1 MSQQVTT
8 LVDHFF
14 REEYGK
20 VVSFLTAKFGAQH
33 LELAE
38 DSVQETF
45 YKAVKTWSHSS
56 IPKNPSGWMVAV
68 ASNKMIDQLR
78 RSSRLEGEDAIIHE
92 SSNDIEIN
100 LDSIQDD
107 VVKMIFACCHPSL
120 SVEYQIILILKILG
134 GLSIKEI
141 ARALIKKEETIAKS
155 YTRAKKKFQQEKI
168 SLELPPQVE
177 INNRLKTVLHIIYL
191 LFNEGY
197 KTTAGN
203 ELIKKE
209 LCNEAI
215 RLNKILLKNEGCNT
229 SFSNALL
236 ALMYFH
242 SARFESRVN
251 INGKLLTLEFQD
263 RSNWDKSS
271 ILEGLKYLRLATKGS
286 FLNEYY
292 IQATISGLHCEAIR
306 YEDTKWSEILEL
318 YDVLLRLNPSP
329 IVKLNR
335 IVALSKAKSEKE
347 ALNDLSKL
355 ETNKSIL
362 NHYLFYAI
370 KGDCLLSIGEIDQGK
385 KSIIKAAELTNNS
398 MEKAYL
404 LEKIRTL

>member
-20 VVSFLTAKFGAQH
+20 VVSFLTAKFGAEH

-38 DSVQETF
+38 DSVQETL
-45 YKAVKTWSHSS
+45 YKAVKTWSHSN
-56 IPKNPSGWMVAV
+56 IPKNPSGWMVTV
-68 ASNKMIDQLR
+68 ASNRMIDQLR

-92 SSNDIEIN
+92 PSNDIEVN

-107 VVKMIFACCHPSL
+107 MVKMIFACCHPSL

-155 YTRAKKKFQQEKI
+155 YTRAKKKFQEENI
-168 SLELPPQVE
+168 SLELPPQIE

-197 KTTAGN
+197 KTTSGN
-203 ELIKKE
+203 ELIRKE

-215 RLNKILLKNEGCNT
+215 RLNKILLENDGCNT

-242 SARFESRVN
+242 SARFESRVDT
-251 INGKLLTLEFQD
+251 NGKLLTLEFQD
-263 RSNWDKSS
+263 RSNWDKFY

-292 IQATISGLHCEAIR
+292 IQATISGLHCEAMR
-306 YEDTKWSEILEL
+306 YENTKWSEILEL
-318 YDVLLRLNPSP
+318 YNVLLRLNPSP
-329 IVKLNR
+329 MVKLNR
-335 IVALSKAKSEKE
+335 IVALSKAKSPEE
-347 ALNDLSKL
+347 ALRELSKL
-355 ETNKSIL
+355 KSNKSIL
-362 NHYLFYAI
+362 DHYLFHAI
-370 KGDCLLSIGEIDQGK
+370 KGDCLLSIGNIIEAK
-385 KSIIKAAELTNNS
+385 EAIIKAVELTNNS
-398 MEKAYL
+398 MEKAHL
-404 LEKIRTL
+404 LKKIET

>member
-20 VVSFLTAKFGAQH
+20 VVSYLTAKFGAQY

-38 DSVQETF
+38 DSVQETL
-45 YKAVKTWSHSS
+45 YKAVKNWSHTG
-56 IPKNPSGWMVAV
+56 IPKNPSGWMATV
-68 ASNKMIDQLR
+68 ASNKMMDQLR
-78 RSSRLEGEDAIIHE
+78 RASRLEREDAIIHKA
-92 SSNDIEIN
+92 SNDVEVNI
-100 LDSIQDD
+100 DSIKDD

-168 SLELPPQVE
+168 ILELPGQVE

-197 KTTAGN
+197 KTTTGN

-215 RLNKILLKNEGCNT
+215 RLNKILLGNEGCNT

-242 SARFESRVN
+242 SARFGSRVDAS
-251 INGKLLTLEFQD
+251 GKLLTLEYQD
-263 RSNWDKSS
+263 RSNWDKSN
-271 ILEGLKYLRLATKGS
+271 IAEGLMYLRLATKGS

-292 IQATISGLHCEAIR
+292 IQATISGLHCEAEK

-318 YDVLLRLNPSP
+318 YDMLVRLNPSP
-329 IVKLNR
+329 IIKLNR
-335 IVALSKAKSEKE
+335 IVALSKARSAEE
-347 ALNDLSKL
+347 ALMELSEL
-355 ETNKSIL
+355 ESNKSIL
-362 NHYLFYAI
+362 DHYLFHAI
-370 KGDCLLSIGEIDQGK
+370 KGDCLLSVGKINQGK
-385 KSIIKAAELTNNS
+385 KTTEKAASLTNNS
-398 MEKAYL
+398 LEKAYL
-404 LEKIRTL
+404 LEKIKAL

>member
-38 DSVQETF
+38 DSVQETL

-56 IPKNPSGWMVAV
+56 IPKNPSGWMVTV
-68 ASNKMIDQLR
+68 AANKMIDHLR
-78 RSSRLEGEDAIIHE
+78 RSNRLEGEAAIIHE
-92 SSNDIEIN
+92 PSDDKEVN

-168 SLELPPQVE
+168 NLELPAQVE

-197 KTTAGN
+197 KTTSGN
-203 ELIKKE
+203 ELIKKD

-215 RLNKILLKNEGCNT
+215 RLNKILLENEGCNT
-229 SFSNALL
+229 SYSNALL

-242 SARFESRVN
+242 SARFGSRVGT
-251 INGKLLTLEFQD
+251 NGRLLTLEFQD
-263 RSNWDKSS
+263 RSNWDKSN
-271 ILEGLKYLRLATKGS
+271 IAEALKYLRLATKGS
-286 FLNEYY
+286 FLNGYY
-292 IQATISGLHCEAIR
+292 IQATISGLHCEAER

-318 YDVLLRLNPSP
+318 YDVLMRLNPSP

-335 IVALSKAKSEKE
+335 IVALSKARSAEE
-347 ALNDLSKL
+347 ALSELRKL
-355 ETNKSIL
+355 ESNKSIIE
-362 NHYLFYAI
+362 HYLFYAI
-370 KGDCLLSIGEIDQGK
+370 KGDCLLTIGKLAQGK
-385 KSIIKAAELTNNS
+385 KTILKAAELANNS
-398 MEKAYL
+398 LEKAYL
-404 LEKIRTL
+404 LSKIQS